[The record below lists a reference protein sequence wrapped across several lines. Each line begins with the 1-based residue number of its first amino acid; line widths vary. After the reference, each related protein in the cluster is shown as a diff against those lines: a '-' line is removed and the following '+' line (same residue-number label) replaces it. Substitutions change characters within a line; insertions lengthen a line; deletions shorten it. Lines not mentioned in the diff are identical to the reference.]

1 MRRIRIV
8 LLHSQFKMQCPN
20 FLHPP
25 WWVIP
30 LPDES
35 ARGQFLQGYSYPS
48 KHVLYHH
55 HPALNLTSTNQSVGS
70 QWTIWLWHTHTHTC
84 TNSDTRTHTYTQV
97 LIHAPTNIHRRRCC
111 WCRQERSVSPT
122 LQLFA
127 LPAPRPHLQPN
138 YQWALTWCNIR
149 SKQPISFPINLQPK
163 CQAQQYSGLPVI
175 QNCIMYI
182 MFIKN
187 QATSQ
192 ARTPAPSL

>member
-25 WWVIP
+25 WWAIP

-70 QWTIWLWHTHTHTC
+70 QWTIWLWHTHTHT
-84 TNSDTRTHTYTQV
+84 HTYTHVHTSTHTCSNKYSQTPMLLMQAGEV
-97 LIHAPTNIHRRRCC
+97 SFSNVTVIRPPRAP
-111 WCRQERSVSPT
+111 SPSST
-122 LQLFA
+122 QL
-127 LPAPRPHLQPN
+127 PVGSHLVQ
-138 YQWALTWCNIR
+138 YQIKTTHL
-149 SKQPISFPINLQPK
+149 FPINLQPE
-163 CQAQQYSGLPVI
+163 CQAQQCSGLPVV
-175 QNCIMYI
+175 QYCINT
-182 MFIKN
+182 MFISN
-187 QATSQ
+187 QA
-192 ARTPAPSL
+192 TPAPSL